1 MDLSQGQL
9 TWVQEFQTLLGNLSK
24 FIIHQVVELEFNLID
39 NLPDN
44 LPDCLPDNLI
54 AWLLLLLSMLYRHT
68 HLEDNNSSHTSC
80 SQPFGFW
87 QTGAS
92 KVREKHGFFQCFK
105 TVWKPILS
113 QKCFSK
119 EYLPAIFTVSI
130 NHSPKHS
137 LFLPPS
143 SCNKTFAVSGHYFY
157 LQRCPHTLG
166 LLIFNYCRF
175 WHSYI
180 LKSFSKSIETDN
192 SEWKWTP
199 VVFFFLPS
207 TLLVLGI
214 VFLPWMIWWY
224 YPIRHHNLTPTCK
237 QGPMILS
244 MTQDPWSC
252 PSLWQQL

>member
-1 MDLSQGQL
+1 METCFWFLVFFFAYEPSCPRHLCLSWGWTCL
-9 TWVQEFQTLLGNLSK
+9 KGNSPECRSSRPGLLGNLSK

-54 AWLLLLLSMLYRHT
+54 AWLLLLLSTLYRHT

-199 VVFFFLPS
+199 VVFFFSAQHPACFGNS
-207 TLLVLGI
+207 IPPMDDLV
-214 VFLPWMIWWY
+214 V
-224 YPIRHHNLTPTCK
+224 
-237 QGPMILS
+237 LS
-244 MTQDPWSC
+244 NKAP
-252 PSLWQQL
+252 